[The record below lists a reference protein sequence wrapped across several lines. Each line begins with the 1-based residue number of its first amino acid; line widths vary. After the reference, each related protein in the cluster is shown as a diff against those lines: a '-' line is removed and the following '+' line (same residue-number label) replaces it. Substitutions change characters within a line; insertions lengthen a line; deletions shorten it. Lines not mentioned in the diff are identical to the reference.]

1 MASEDTTDL
10 SRRRFLTI
18 AGAVGLGAVA
28 TTGLA
33 GCGGE
38 SESGGGGQK
47 TKKITFISDVTPYG
61 KHAPFF
67 VALKKGYWTKRG
79 LDVDIQAAKG
89 SVDAVTK
96 LAAGAGEIGFADTSA
111 VILATGNQSVHA
123 KLVCMYH
130 YKNLMS
136 EQTLEGRGI
145 KKPKDLVGST
155 QHVIPGEGTYAM
167 LPALAKAN
175 GFDASKVKTVTGE
188 ITNLVPSVVSG
199 QADGA
204 LTYFTIYPALKAAA
218 EKAGKTPTYFLYADN
233 GVDIYNN
240 GIVVTDSYLKKD
252 PETVKAFCAGF
263 VDGVVYSVAHP
274 DEATDIFV
282 GEVPG
287 IDKKIAR
294 EQLQVA
300 LDHLNVPEVK
310 EHGFGPMDSAKMQ
323 KTLDLVNEYFTLKQ
337 PVTDINQIYTN
348 DYVPEGKVP
357 EL

>member
-1 MASEDTTDL
+1 MTSDDSTHL
-10 SRRRFLTI
+10 SRRRFVTL
-18 AGAVGLGAVA
+18 AGAAGLGTVA
-28 TTGLA
+28 TSLA
-33 GCGGE
+33 GCG
-38 SESGGGGQK
+38 SDSGATASGKK
-47 TKKITFISDVTPYG
+47 TRKFTFISDVTPYG

-67 VALKKGYWTKRG
+67 VALEKGYWSKRG
-79 LDVDIQAAKG
+79 LDIDIQAAKG

-96 LAAGAGEIGFADTSA
+96 LAAGAGQFGFADTSA

-123 KLVCMYH
+123 KVICMYH

-175 GFDASKVKTVTGE
+175 GFDATKVKTVTGE

-199 QADGA
+199 RADGA

-218 EKAGKTPTYFLYADN
+218 EEAGKTPTYFLYADN

-240 GIVVTDSYLKKD
+240 GIVVTDSFLEKEPD
-252 PETVKAFCAGF
+252 AVKAFCAGF
-263 VDGVVYSVAHP
+263 VDGVVYSAAHP

-282 GEVPG
+282 EKVPG

-300 LDHLNVPEVK
+300 LDHLNVDEVH
-310 EHGFGPMDSAKMQ
+310 EHGFGPMDPAKMQ
-323 KTLDLVNEYFTLKQ
+323 KTLDLVNKYFTLKQ
-337 PVTDINQIYTN
+337 PVTKTDAIYTN
-348 DYVPEGKVP
+348 DYVPRGKVP
-357 EL
+357 QL